1 MQSSI
6 AHADRPR
13 PLPAFVP
20 PLDIARTLARQT
32 LDRANALDLTTTRP
46 AALAAEL
53 GGVCEALRQVLDAL
67 AAEERRDA

>member
-6 AHADRPR
+6 AHHNWP
-13 PLPAFVP
+13 PAPSTFVP
-20 PLDIARTLARQT
+20 PLDIARTLARQI
-32 LDRANALDLTTTRP
+32 LDRVNALDLTTAHS

-67 AAEERRDA
+67 DAEERRDA